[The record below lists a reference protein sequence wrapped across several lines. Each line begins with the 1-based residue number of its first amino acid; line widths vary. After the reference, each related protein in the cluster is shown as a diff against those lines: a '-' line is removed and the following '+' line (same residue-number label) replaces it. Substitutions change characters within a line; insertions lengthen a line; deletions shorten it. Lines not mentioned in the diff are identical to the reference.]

1 MMEKI
6 LKIIGVAPRSKKR
19 LLLAGLGLF
28 LLLHLIYFAATSPT
42 NEGPW
47 KPYYERVAS
56 VEMIDGDYHITNFRR
71 ARYDAAGELESI
83 KWQDRTI
90 DPTKLKSV
98 WLGISVFAEPLL
110 AHTFLSFD
118 FGDGDPLVVSIE
130 ARQRPDQSYSPVKGL
145 YDAYHLIYVL
155 ADEQDIIGVRTHARA
170 EMVYFH
176 PLIIEPETEQTL
188 LADMLARTAN
198 VGTAPE
204 FYNTLT
210 GNCTN
215 SLIRDAP
222 YSWLKRHF
230 DPRVLL
236 PGLVDR
242 AAYAEDILDRRY
254 SLEGLQRAALIDPEG
269 FSPTQNDL
277 SDHLRAAYRER
288 LSLEDRL

>member
-1 MMEKI
+1 MDKF
-6 LKIIGVAPRSKKR
+6 LKYIGLKPRSVRR
-19 LLLAGLGLF
+19 L
-28 LLLHLIYFAATSPT
+28 AASFTSLVVFGHIIFYAFTSPV

-47 KPYYERVAS
+47 KPYYERTAL
-56 VEMIDGDYHITNFRR
+56 VEMLDGAYHIRNFRR
-71 ARYDAAGELESI
+71 ARYDAEGVIQSI
-83 KWQDRTI
+83 EWQDRI
-90 DPTKLKSV
+90 VDPSKLKSV

-130 ARQRPDQSYSPVKGL
+130 ARQRPDQSYSPVRGL

-155 ADEQDIIGVRTHARA
+155 ADERDIIGVRTHARA
-170 EMVYFH
+170 ETVYFH
-176 PLIIEPETEQTL
+176 PLTIEPETQQTL
-188 LADMLARTAN
+188 LADMMARTAK
-198 VGTAPE
+198 VAAEPE

-222 YSWLKRHF
+222 YSVIKRYF

-254 SLEGLQRAALIDPEG
+254 SLESLKRAALIDPAE
-269 FSPTQNDL
+269 FSPSQSDL
-277 SDHLRAAYRER
+277 SAHLRSKYRER
-288 LSLEDRL
+288 LSKEERL